1 MSIKN
6 KIGDI
11 IHSLI
16 NEEYTDVDI
25 YDVNVNGDDFQGK
38 AMIDSDGDLRAE
50 VVIDV
55 IDIEKLWSKDEILDY
70 FTEEDLR
77 DYLKEVYD

>member
-16 NEEYTDVDI
+16 NEEHTDVDI

-50 VVIDV
+50 VEIDV

-77 DYLKEVYD
+77 KYLKEVYD

>member
-1 MSIKN
+1 MSFKN

-16 NEEYTDVDI
+16 NEESTDVDI

-38 AMIDSDGDLRAE
+38 AFIDSDGDLRAE
-50 VVIDV
+50 VTIDV
-55 IDIEKLWSKDEILDY
+55 IDIEKLWNKDDILDY

-77 DYLKEVYD
+77 EYLKEVYG